1 LPQTSSPPA
10 IEVQHISKQIKHQT
24 ILDNVT
30 LTVPTGEMYGIR
42 GHNGAGKSMLFR
54 VICGLV
60 KPDSGSVKVFGQT
73 IGKEVEF
80 PPDVG
85 ALIDSPGFLPNYSGF
100 HNLKLLAMIRHQ
112 ITDEEISATMRLVGL
127 DPQAAKPVKTY
138 STGMRQRLAIAQA
151 IMEKPRLLLLDEPTN
166 GLDREGVQAIHHL
179 LVQLKNQGITIL
191 LASHNKEEL
200 ETLCQTIVWMDRGQ
214 LLHDEAAQTNF

>member
-1 LPQTSSPPA
+1 MDKVSSPSA
-10 IEVQHISKQIKHQT
+10 IEIKNLSKQIKQQT

-30 LTVPTGEMYGIR
+30 LTVPMGEIYGIR

-60 KPDSGSVKVFGQT
+60 KPDTGSVKVFGQT

-85 ALIDSPGFLPNYSGF
+85 ALIDTPGFLPNYSGF
-100 HNLKLLAMIRHQ
+100 HNLKLLAMIRNQ
-112 ITDEEISATMRLVGL
+112 VNDEEISSTLRRVGL
-127 DPQAAKPVKTY
+127 DPKVSKPVKTY

-151 IMEKPRLLLLDEPTN
+151 MMEKPRLLLLDEPTN
-166 GLDREGVQAIHHL
+166 GLDREGVQAIHQL
-179 LVQLKNQGITIL
+179 LVDLKAQGITIL

-200 ETLCQTIVWMDRGQ
+200 ETLCHTVVWMDRGR
-214 LLHDEAAQTNF
+214 LMNDDATAA